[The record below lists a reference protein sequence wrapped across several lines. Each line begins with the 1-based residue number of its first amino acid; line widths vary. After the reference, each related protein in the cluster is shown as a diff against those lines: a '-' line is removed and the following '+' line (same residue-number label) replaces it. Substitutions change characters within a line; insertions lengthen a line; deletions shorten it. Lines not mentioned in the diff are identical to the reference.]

1 MPCIRVVV
9 YGSDLRSSKV
19 KHELVLQNAKQQC
32 STAQQ
37 GPVSLASPCLA
48 AAYGTGMHSSLRSTG
63 CERAWKVQLTG
74 CKQ

>member
-1 MPCIRVVV
+1 MQYIRVVV

-19 KHELVLQNAKQQC
+19 KHESVLQNAKQQS
-32 STAQQ
+32 STAPQ

-48 AAYGTGMHSSLRSTG
+48 AAYGTGMLSL
-63 CERAWKVQLTG
+63 CFERAWKVHLAG

>member
-19 KHELVLQNAKQQC
+19 KHESVLQNAKQQS
-32 STAQQ
+32 STAPQ
-37 GPVSLASPCLA
+37 GPVRLASPCLA
-48 AAYGTGMHSSLRSTG
+48 AAYGTGIIGMLSL
-63 CERAWKVQLTG
+63 CYERAWNVQLAG

>member
-19 KHELVLQNAKQQC
+19 KHELVLQNAKQQS
-32 STAQQ
+32 STAPQ

-48 AAYGTGMHSSLRSTG
+48 AAYGTGMLSLC
-63 CERAWKVQLTG
+63 CERAWKVQLAG